1 MASNVQN
8 LRWTKRLV
16 IESICQ
22 HRSCWTQQG
31 NFDIPPFL
39 WKWMTYWN
47 IMFSKSNQKI
57 FNLKSLFVTLLAITL
72 TIVRK
77 LSDID
82 HTRSKLQTVDL
93 LSFINLF
100 NLGVL
105 FPWIIVLY
113 ILAVFLIVGGI
124 IQDLILEF
132 NSFDIKFWKTTFFQ
146 VLSCYVCIE

>member
-1 MASNVQN
+1 MASYVQN

-16 IESICQ
+16 IESIWQ
-22 HRSCWTQQG
+22 HRSCWIQQG

-93 LSFINLF
+93 LSLINLF

-124 IQDLILEF
+124 IQDLI
-132 NSFDIKFWKTTFFQ
+132 
-146 VLSCYVCIE
+146 

>member
-1 MASNVQN
+1 MASYVQN

-57 FNLKSLFVTLLAITL
+57 FNLKSLFVTILAITL

-93 LSFINLF
+93 LSLINLF
-100 NLGVL
+100 NFRSFIPLDNCSVYTCS
-105 FPWIIVLY
+105 FPHCWRY
-113 ILAVFLIVGGI
+113 YSGF
-124 IQDLILEF
+124 DLRI
-132 NSFDIKFWKTTFFQ
+132 
-146 VLSCYVCIE
+146 